1 MIELIYAVCIVLLI
15 VGTLTDLK
23 TREVPDWINY
33 SGIFAGLG
41 LRLMWSVYSFEWH
54 YILEGLLGFGVF
66 FGIAVAMFYLGQ
78 WGGGDSKLLMALGA
92 LLGLKFSL
100 GSFTVG
106 FIVNLAIFGGI
117 YGIIWSS
124 VLALQNWQKFRKQ
137 FRKSLDSHRKIR
149 AVSLGFAFGSLV
161 FAFFIG
167 DTFTRLLLV
176 FVALFVP
183 VMIYLILAVKS
194 VENVCMYKK
203 VKPSELT
210 EGDWIANNIVVKGKK
225 ICGPKDLGIDKKQI
239 NKLLRLKVK
248 KVLIKVGIP
257 FVPSFLI
264 AFLITL
270 LVGNPLLFLV

>member
-23 TREVPDWINY
+23 TREVPDWLNY

-92 LLGLKFSL
+92 LLGLRFSL
-100 GSFTVG
+100 DSFTVG

-117 YGIIWSS
+117 YGIIWSAA
-124 VLALQNWQKFRKQ
+124 LAFKNWKKFRKQ
-137 FRKSLDSHRKIR
+137 FRKSLDKYTKIR

-167 DTFTRLLLV
+167 ETFTRLLLV

-203 VKPSELT
+203 VSPSELT
-210 EGDWIANNIVVKGKK
+210 EGDWIADDVFVKGKK

-239 NKLLRLKVK
+239 NKLIKFKIK